1 MMILRY
7 IGCAVIAYL
16 LGSISS
22 GILLTKNSGH
32 DIRKEGSGNT
42 GASNAL
48 RVFGLRTGLATFI
61 CDVLKA
67 AISVLIGKAL
77 AGENGGML
85 AGLFVIIGHNWPLF
99 FGFKG
104 GKGIAC
110 SCAVVLLNFPI
121 PGLIAILICIAA
133 IALTRYI
140 SLGSMLLLTSYA
152 IIICATKP
160 FWPHGVWAIVLAVMA
175 IARHHANIKRLINGT
190 ENKLSFKKKA

>member
-1 MMILRY
+1 MTLRY
-7 IGCAVIAYL
+7 IACAVIAYL

-22 GILLTKNSGH
+22 GILLTRGSGT

-48 RVFGLRTGLATFI
+48 RVFGVRVGLITFI

-67 AISVLIGKAL
+67 AIAVMIGKWL
-77 AGENGGML
+77 AGEYGGMVG
-85 AGLFVIIGHNWPLF
+85 GLFAIIGHNWPVF

-133 IALTRYI
+133 IALTKYI
-140 SLGSMLLLTSYA
+140 SVGSMLLLTSYA
-152 IIICATKP
+152 IILCATKP
-160 FWPHGVWAIVLAVMA
+160 FWPYGVWAVILAVMA
-175 IARHHANIKRLINGT
+175 IARHHGNINRLINGT
-190 ENKLSFKKKA
+190 ENKLSFKKK

>member
-1 MMILRY
+1 MILRY
-7 IGCAVIAYL
+7 IICAVIAYL

-22 GILLTKNSGH
+22 GILLTRNSGH

-48 RVFGLRTGLATFI
+48 RVFGVRIGLITFI
-61 CDVLKA
+61 CDILKA
-67 AISVLIGKAL
+67 VAAVLIGKAL
-77 AGENGGML
+77 AGEYGGML
-85 AGLFVIIGHNWPLF
+85 AGLFVIIGHNWPVF

-110 SCAVVLLNFPI
+110 SCAVVLFNFPL
-121 PGLIAILICIAA
+121 PGAIAILLCIAA

-140 SLGSMLLLTSYA
+140 SVGSMLLLISYA
-152 IIICATKP
+152 VILCITKP

-175 IARHHANIKRLINGT
+175 VARHHGNIRRLINGT
-190 ENKLSFKKKA
+190 ENKLSFKKK

>member
-1 MMILRY
+1 MTLRY
-7 IGCAVIAYL
+7 IICAVLAYL

-22 GILLTKNSGH
+22 GILLTRGTGT

-48 RVFGLRTGLATFI
+48 RVFGMRVGLITFI

-67 AISVLIGKAL
+67 VAAVLIGMAL
-77 AGENGGML
+77 AGEYGGMIG
-85 AGLFVIIGHNWPLF
+85 GLFVIIGHNWPVF

-110 SCAVVLLNFPI
+110 SCAVVLFNFPI
-121 PGLIAILICIAA
+121 PGAIAILICIAA

-140 SLGSMLLLTSYA
+140 SVGSMLLLISYA
-152 IIICATKP
+152 VILCATKP
-160 FWPHGVWAIVLAVMA
+160 FWPYGAWAVLLAVMA
-175 IARHHANIKRLINGT
+175 IARHHGNIKRLINGT
-190 ENKLSFKKKA
+190 ENKLSFKKK

>member
-1 MMILRY
+1 MTLRY
-7 IGCAVIAYL
+7 IACAVIAYL

-22 GILLTKNSGH
+22 GILLTRNTGT

-48 RVFGLRTGLATFI
+48 RVFGVRVGLITFI

-67 AISVLIGKAL
+67 AAAVLIGKWL
-77 AGENGGML
+77 AGEYGGML
-85 AGLFVIIGHNWPLF
+85 GGLFAIIGHNWPVF
-99 FGFKG
+99 FSFKG

-140 SLGSMLLLTSYA
+140 SVGSMLLLTSYA
-152 IIICATKP
+152 VILCATRP
-160 FWPHGVWAIVLAVMA
+160 FWPYGIWAIILAVMA
-175 IARHHANIKRLINGT
+175 IARHHGNIRRLLNGT
-190 ENKLSFKKKA
+190 ENKLTFRKK

>member
-1 MMILRY
+1 MTLRY
-7 IGCAVIAYL
+7 IICAVLAYL

-22 GILLTKNSGH
+22 GILLTRGTGT

-48 RVFGLRTGLATFI
+48 RVFGMRVGLITFI

-67 AISVLIGKAL
+67 VAAVLIGMAL
-77 AGENGGML
+77 AGEYGGMIG
-85 AGLFVIIGHNWPLF
+85 GLFVIIGHNWPVF

-110 SCAVVLLNFPI
+110 SCAVVLFNFPI
-121 PGLIAILICIAA
+121 PGAIAILICIAA

-140 SLGSMLLLTSYA
+140 SVGSMLLLISYA
-152 IIICATKP
+152 AILCATKP
-160 FWPHGVWAIVLAVMA
+160 FWPYGAWAVLLAVMA
-175 IARHHANIKRLINGT
+175 IARHHGNIKRLINGT
-190 ENKLSFKKKA
+190 ENKLSFKKK

>member
-1 MMILRY
+1 MTLRY
-7 IGCAVIAYL
+7 IACAVIAYL

-22 GILLTKNSGH
+22 GILLTRGSGT

-48 RVFGLRTGLATFI
+48 RVFGVRVGLITFI

-67 AISVLIGKAL
+67 AIAVMIGKWL
-77 AGENGGML
+77 AGEYGGMVG
-85 AGLFVIIGHNWPLF
+85 GLFAIIGHNWPVF

-133 IALTRYI
+133 IALTKYI
-140 SLGSMLLLTSYA
+140 SVGSMLLLTSYA
-152 IIICATKP
+152 IILCATKP
-160 FWPHGVWAIVLAVMA
+160 FWPYGVWAIILAVMA
-175 IARHHANIKRLINGT
+175 IARHHGNIKRLINGT
-190 ENKLSFKKKA
+190 ENKLSFKKK

>member
-1 MMILRY
+1 MTLRY
-7 IGCAVIAYL
+7 IACAVIAYL

-22 GILLTKNSGH
+22 GILLTRGSGT

-48 RVFGLRTGLATFI
+48 RVFGVRVGLITFI

-67 AISVLIGKAL
+67 AIAVMIGKWL
-77 AGENGGML
+77 AGEYGGMVG
-85 AGLFVIIGHNWPLF
+85 GLFAIIGHNWPVF

-133 IALTRYI
+133 IALTKYI
-140 SLGSMLLLTSYA
+140 SVGSMLLLTSYA
-152 IIICATKP
+152 IILCATKP
-160 FWPHGVWAIVLAVMA
+160 FWPYGVWAIILAVMA
-175 IARHHANIKRLINGT
+175 IARHHGNIKRLINGT
-190 ENKLSFKKKA
+190 ENKLSFKK

>member
-1 MMILRY
+1 MTLRY
-7 IGCAVIAYL
+7 IACAVIAYL

-22 GILLTKNSGH
+22 GILLTRGSGT

-48 RVFGLRTGLATFI
+48 RVFGVRVGLITFI

-67 AISVLIGKAL
+67 AIAVMIGKWL
-77 AGENGGML
+77 AGEYGGMVG
-85 AGLFVIIGHNWPLF
+85 GLFAIIGHNWPVF

-133 IALTRYI
+133 IALTKYI
-140 SLGSMLLLTSYA
+140 SVGSMLLLTSYA
-152 IIICATKP
+152 IILCATKP
-160 FWPHGVWAIVLAVMA
+160 FWPYGVWTIILAVMA
-175 IARHHANIKRLINGT
+175 IARHHGNIKRLINGT
-190 ENKLSFKKKA
+190 ENKLSFKHK

>member
-1 MMILRY
+1 MILRY
-7 IGCAVIAYL
+7 IICAVIAYL

-22 GILLTKNSGH
+22 GILLTRNSGH

-48 RVFGLRTGLATFI
+48 RVFGVRTGLITFI
-61 CDVLKA
+61 CDILKA
-67 AISVLIGKAL
+67 VAAVLIGKAL
-77 AGENGGML
+77 AGEYGGML
-85 AGLFVIIGHNWPLF
+85 SGLFVIIGHNWPVF

-121 PGLIAILICIAA
+121 PGAIAIALCIAA

-140 SLGSMLLLTSYA
+140 SVGSMLLLVSYA
-152 IIICATKP
+152 VILCFTKP

-175 IARHHANIKRLINGT
+175 IARHHGNIRRLLNGT
-190 ENKLSFKKKA
+190 ENKLSFKSRK

>member
-1 MMILRY
+1 MWWKWVL
-7 IGCAVIAYL
+7 CVLVPYL

-22 GILLTKNSGH
+22 GILLTRGTGT

-48 RVFGLRTGLATFI
+48 RVFGMRVGLITFI

-67 AISVLIGKAL
+67 VAAVLIGMAL
-77 AGENGGML
+77 AGEYGGMIG
-85 AGLFVIIGHNWPLF
+85 GLFVIIGHNWPVF

-110 SCAVVLLNFPI
+110 SCAVVLFNFPI
-121 PGLIAILICIAA
+121 PGAIAILICIAA

-140 SLGSMLLLTSYA
+140 SVGSMLLLISYA
-152 IIICATKP
+152 IILCATKA
-160 FWPHGVWAIVLAVMA
+160 FWPYGAWAVLLAVMA
-175 IARHHANIKRLINGT
+175 VARHHGNIKRLINGT
-190 ENKLSFKKKA
+190 ENKLSFKKK